1 MTAMQQHPRQRR
13 DLSFPARVGVA
24 AVALLVTVL
33 ASPVAAQIPVGSKVG
48 EPLPSTGSYD
58 SLGRRDPF
66 VSLIAP
72 RRAIQP
78 GAPRVGTGLSAFL
91 IGDVAVTGIVR
102 VGAGETRVAILQ
114 NVDKQ
119 SYVAKVGS
127 RLGDGVVKSIDAA
140 GVVFVESTDPGA
152 VRPREV
158 RKLLHAADEV
168 KR

>member
-1 MTAMQQHPRQRR
+1 MNAMKQSRQHRQ
-13 DLSFPARVGVA
+13 DQSLPARVGFA
-24 AVALLVTVL
+24 ALALMMTVL
-33 ASPVAAQIPVGSKVG
+33 ATPAAAQIPVGSKVG
-48 EPLPSTGSYD
+48 EVAPSAGAYE

-72 RRAIQP
+72 RRAAQP
-78 GAPRVGTGLSAFL
+78 GTARVGTGLGSFQIA
-91 IGDVAVTGIVR
+91 DVAVTGIVR
-102 VGAGETRVAILQ
+102 IGAGETRVAILQ

-140 GVVFVESTDPGA
+140 GVVFVESTDPNA
-152 VRPREV
+152 ARPREV
-158 RKLLHAADEV
+158 RKLLHTADEV